1 MTRRRRLLFNAN
13 DYCIRNRTIF
23 LSGYD
28 KGEAERGGEG
38 RAGSGERGRHRNHRI
53 TQRSTAN
60 STHSSYEATRDI
72 LMDSKSVTSCYSC
85 MLILKY

>member
-38 RAGSGERGRHRNHRI
+38 RAGERGAGSASESPH
-53 TQRSTAN
+53 
-60 STHSSYEATRDI
+60 YATVDGEQYT
-72 LMDSKSVTSCYSC
+72 LV
-85 MLILKY
+85 L